1 MNTLNKI
8 LLTILVLL
16 LVSGTVFA
24 KDNKHALTQE
34 LIQHEAI
41 LEIQDLLCIDD
52 CEQDTMIAQTVS
64 INKALSNEK

>member
-8 LLTILVLL
+8 LFIILIMLL
-16 LVSGTVFA
+16 SSKLFA
-24 KDNKHALTQE
+24 NNSNYALTQE

>member
-1 MNTLNKI
+1 MTKLN
-8 LLTILVLL
+8 TILFILIL
-16 LVSGTVFA
+16 SQIGTVFA

-52 CEQDTMIAQTVS
+52 CEQETMIAQTVS